1 MLALVPSEVPLGW
14 IYLPPVLIVFVL
26 GISGGWIVS
35 RILNRT
41 GLSHYFWHPPLAM
54 IAISVILCAVIGLF
68 VLVP

>member
-1 MLALVPSEVPLGW
+1 MVPKILFLRFDEL
-14 IYLPPVLIVFVL
+14 LFVILL
-26 GISGGWIVS
+26 GISGGWIVG

-41 GLSHYFWHPPLAM
+41 GLSLYFWHPPLAM